1 MKPRIALPWIDFN
14 LYLITDRLR
23 NVEHRL
29 VEVVEEA
36 LKGGVRAVQLREKDL
51 PSRDLYE
58 LAYELRKVTT
68 RYNARLFVNDR
79 LDIAMAVDADGVHLG
94 ERSIPIHRARRVLG
108 EKKLIGVSC
117 HNQVSAIAAQ
127 ETGAD
132 FITYGPVFFTPSK
145 APYGEP
151 VGLDKL
157 EIVTSLLRIP
167 VFALGGI
174 KRSNTR
180 QVMEAGA
187 SGIALISAIISALNP
202 LEEAEALLS
211 LLSAATADGSHHARQ
226 SSS

>member
-132 FITYGPVFFTPSK
+132 FITYGPVFYTPSK
-145 APYGEP
+145 AVYGQP
-151 VGLDKL
+151 VGLESL
-157 EIVTSLLRIP
+157 ENVVNLLQIP
-167 VFALGGI
+167 IFGLGGI
-174 KRSNTR
+174 TR
-180 QVMEAGA
+180 NNVRKVVDIGVH
-187 SGIALISAIISALNP
+187 GIALVSAILGAENP
-202 LEEAEALLS
+202 REESKALLA
-211 LLSAATADGSHHARQ
+211 LLPPLDTPEE
-226 SSS
+226 

>member
-132 FITYGPVFFTPSK
+132 FITYGPVFYTPSK
-145 APYGEP
+145 AVYGQP
-151 VGLDKL
+151 VGLESL
-157 EIVTSLLRIP
+157 ENVVNLLQIP
-167 VFALGGI
+167 IFGLGGI
-174 KRSNTR
+174 TR
-180 QVMEAGA
+180 NNARKVVDIGVH
-187 SGIALISAIISALNP
+187 GIALVSAILGAENP
-202 LEEAEALLS
+202 REESKALLA
-211 LLSAATADGSHHARQ
+211 LLPPLDTPEE
-226 SSS
+226 